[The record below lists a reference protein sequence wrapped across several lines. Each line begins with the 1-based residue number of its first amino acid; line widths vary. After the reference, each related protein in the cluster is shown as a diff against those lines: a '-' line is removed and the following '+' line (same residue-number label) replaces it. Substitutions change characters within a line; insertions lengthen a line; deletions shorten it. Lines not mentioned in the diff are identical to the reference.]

1 MKEELKIVN
10 KENISLLKTFI
21 SKMGSSS
28 KTFRYF
34 DKRDLDCIKNHL
46 VCYIILKNGEP
57 VAYGHLDREGENI
70 WLGVCVI
77 EEQIGHGYGKKIMSH
92 LTKFAK
98 ETNLRKIQLSVDK
111 ENQNAIKMYCNFGFS
126 KKEEAKNY
134 YLMELNVEKQ

>member
-1 MKEELKIVN
+1 MNEKIVEISD
-10 KENISLLKTFI
+10 KNISLLKDFI
-21 SKMGSSS
+21 MNMGSSK

-34 DKRDLDCIKNHL
+34 EKRDLDCIKNHL
-46 VCYIILKNGEP
+46 VCYIMLKNEKP
-57 VAYGHLDREGENI
+57 VAYGHLDKEGKNV

-77 EEQIGHGYGKKIMSH
+77 EEQIGHGYGKKMMSH